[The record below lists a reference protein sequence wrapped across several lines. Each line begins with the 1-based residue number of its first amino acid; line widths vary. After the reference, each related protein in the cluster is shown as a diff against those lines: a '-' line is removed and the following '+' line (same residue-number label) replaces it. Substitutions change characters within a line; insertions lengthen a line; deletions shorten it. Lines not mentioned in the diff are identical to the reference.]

1 MSETLGWKGTHT
13 KKREYVWQVYP
24 PSAML
29 ADNLTQV
36 RDKKGLVS
44 NSPTTTAQ
52 TKQTG
57 LNRQINQP
65 LGRVHYFAVRSGAK
79 LVYHGR

>member
-1 MSETLGWKGTHT
+1 
-13 KKREYVWQVYP
+13 
-24 PSAML
+24 ML
-29 ADNLTQV
+29 ADNLAQI

-65 LGRVHYFAVRSGAK
+65 LCRVHYFAAK
-79 LVYHGR
+79 